1 MTVGGAGIGGNSSGS
16 VGLLPDFQHPVLLDL
31 SWVGSLLD
39 TNLIKAKEM
48 ASIQQKAADD
58 FTTTFPQDTI
68 FEWKRMVQEW
78 EADPSRP
85 NPYVSNVRGMPFFTS
100 PRSQ

>member
-16 VGLLPDFQHPVLLDL
+16 VGLLRDFQRPVLPDL
-31 SWVGSLLD
+31 SCAGSLLD
-39 TNLIKAKEM
+39 ANLIKAKEM
-48 ASIQQKAADD
+48 ASIQRKAADD

-68 FEWKRMVQEW
+68 SEWKRMLREW

-85 NPYVSNVRGMPFFTS
+85 NPYVSNVRGMPFFALS
-100 PRSQ
+100 RSQ